1 VNPTTR
7 LPLDANAYA
16 LMVGCCLLWGLKQAA
31 VLVAAGSALVN
42 APRPK
47 A

>member
-1 VNPTTR
+1 VNPASR

-16 LMVGCCLLWGLKQAA
+16 LMVGCCLRWGLQQVA